1 MKVTF
6 NQHFTACVPA
16 FCHYGHVLKLSIALF
31 ILGFGVTANVALAD
45 SATPTVQPT
54 AGDSSPQTSP
64 TTLAV
69 RADKLIVLPKFEVN
83 GLRERIETRDKTRA
97 RKGWGASMCIENGNV
112 IDVLVFLGEY
122 SAKHPTEQTR
132 LVVWQTQG
140 IASNPYHY
148 GIGDIAA
155 SRHLNALGVYT
166 SGGKVW
172 GHYPR
177 CDDCILTD
185 IHPSEINTISDKS
198 LQAASGEL
206 RVQYQQAGVPK
217 IPEGIA
223 GDDPNLQVY
232 YAEARLRAI
241 GATAFV
247 VPATERTGP
256 KCDLM
261 LIFAV
266 GTKFFAYRP
275 TYGVY
280 QLKKDALTQLGIKLV
295 VETTAK

>member
-1 MKVTF
+1 VV
-6 NQHFTACVPA
+6 AA
-16 FCHYGHVLKLSIALF
+16 FVFG
-31 ILGFGVTANVALAD
+31 LGVAARVALAD
-45 SATPTVQPT
+45 GVSDPT
-54 AGDSSPQTSP
+54 APP
-64 TTLAV
+64 TNNNSLAQNIAITPAV
-69 RADKLIVLPKFEVN
+69 KSEKPIVLPKFEVN
-83 GLRERIETRDKTRA
+83 GLRERIDTREKTRE
-97 RKGWGASMCIENGNV
+97 RKGWGTSMCIENGNV
-112 IDVLVFLGEY
+112 IDALVFLGEY

-166 SGGKVW
+166 SGGAVW

-177 CDDCILTD
+177 CDDCILKD
-185 IHPSEINTISDKS
+185 IHPSEINTISDRS
-198 LQAASGEL
+198 LQAASDEL
-206 RVQYQQAGVPK
+206 RIQYQHAGVPQ
-217 IPEGIA
+217 IPEGID
-223 GDDPNLQVY
+223 GDDPNLQVN
-232 YAEARLRAI
+232 YAEARLRSI

-295 VETTAK
+295 VEKIAK

>member
-1 MKVTF
+1 MRTPSNSFYRASK
-6 NQHFTACVPA
+6 
-16 FCHYGHVLKLSIALF
+16 YGRLLSLPP
-31 ILGFGVTANVALAD
+31 ALARFVVGLGAVANFAMADGLSASASPPAD
-45 SATPTVQPT
+45 SNPSQQIIAITP
-54 AGDSSPQTSP
+54 
-64 TTLAV
+64 AV
-69 RADKLIVLPKFEVN
+69 RSEKPIVLPKFEVN
-83 GLRERIETRDKTRA
+83 GLRERIETRDKTREK
-97 RKGWGASMCIENGNV
+97 KGWGTSMCIENGNV
-112 IDVLVFLGEY
+112 IDALVFLGEY

-132 LVVWQTQG
+132 LVVWETQG

-148 GIGDIAA
+148 GIGEIAA

-166 SGGKVW
+166 SGGEVW
-172 GHYPR
+172 GHYSR
-177 CDDCILTD
+177 CEDRVLPD
-185 IHPSEINTISDKS
+185 IHANEINTVSDKS
-198 LQAASGEL
+198 LKGASDTL
-206 RVQYQQAGVPK
+206 RSQSQLAGIPP
-217 IPEGIA
+217 IPEGVD
-223 GDDPNLQVY
+223 GDDPNLQVN
-232 YAEARLRAI
+232 YAEARLRSI